1 MADEGIIGASSEIKS
16 HSNVTGSDKLF
27 TTRKAWFAE
36 NCPNV
41 TVAGE
46 VPNRVKDLP
55 SALISWMLCVGEVLS
70 VLMYF
75 LLTTEQEAPES
86 NNNCV

>member
-1 MADEGIIGASSEIKS
+1 M
-16 HSNVTGSDKLF
+16 TGTYKLS
-27 TTRKAWFAE
+27 TTRKVWFAE

-41 TVAGE
+41 TVASE
-46 VPNRVKDLP
+46 VPNGMKDLP
-55 SALISWMLCVGEVLS
+55 SALISWILCVGEILS

-86 NNNCV
+86 SSNCV